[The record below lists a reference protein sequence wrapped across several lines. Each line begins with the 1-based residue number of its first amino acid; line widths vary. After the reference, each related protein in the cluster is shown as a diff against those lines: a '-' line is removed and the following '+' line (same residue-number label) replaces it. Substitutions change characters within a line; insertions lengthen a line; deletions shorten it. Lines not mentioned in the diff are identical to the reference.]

1 MLRVLCGMGNARSN
15 LYFVSGVDF
24 NGRWCI
30 VSASRNCTRCDDLAG
45 CSVKKLEGTKQQ
57 RHMARFPERKLV
69 RIQVTTSEKG
79 ADPVRKLAKTYLDEQ
94 NEENENGDK

>member
-1 MLRVLCGMGNARSN
+1 MAFHDYWGIHSTHWRS
-15 LYFVSGVDF
+15 
-24 NGRWCI
+24 
-30 VSASRNCTRCDDLAG
+30 TRCDDLAG

-94 NEENENGDK
+94 NEENENGAK

>member
-1 MLRVLCGMGNARSN
+1 M
-15 LYFVSGVDF
+15 D
-24 NGRWCI
+24 
-30 VSASRNCTRCDDLAG
+30 G

-79 ADPVRKLAKTYLDEQ
+79 AEPVRKLAKTYLDEQ
-94 NEENENGDK
+94 NEENENVGE